1 MKNSLTLVIASIAKQ
16 SPGRYGD
23 CFAACG
29 GSQCNGRKFSTATKM
44 DSWGGS
50 WQAITPVV
58 YFGEC
63 LSHIGYTKKT
73 HFPPHRHMRSRQGFS
88 MHDYPLPQAGK
99 PVLPQSVVCIRLFVR
114 YSLTVCSPHR
124 LESLSYRR
132 LRSAVHRHHHP
143 SRRPRSAVRR
153 PPYRKAL
160 GFLPGPSS
168 SVQALRYSAKRRSTS
183 GQFTTFH
190 QFVTYSARRF

>member
-1 MKNSLTLVIASIAKQ
+1 MGIALPPAVARNVTVENFLPQQRWIVGGQLAGNY
-16 SPGRYGD
+16 PGSVFRRMFKSY
-23 CFAACG
+23 
-29 GSQCNGRKFSTATKM
+29 
-44 DSWGGS
+44 WLH
-50 WQAITPVV
+50 
-58 YFGEC
+58 E
-63 LSHIGYTKKT
+63 KT

-143 SRRPRSAVRR
+143 SRRPRSAVR